1 MQTSLR
7 GLIVLSAA
15 LAAQPAAA
23 QNGEPDKALIEA
35 GAAVYQEKCAECH
48 GERLLNTGAAFD
60 LRKLHADE
68 RPRFD
73 NSVTNGKGQ
82 MPAWGGILAPEQFDQ
97 LWAYIRSKAE
107 D

>member
-1 MQTSLR
+1 MRLA
-7 GLIVLSAA
+7 LCVAVVFCAA
-15 LAAQPAAA
+15 LVAQRAAGQG
-23 QNGEPDKALIEA
+23 GELDRALIEA

-48 GERLLNTGAAFD
+48 GERLLNTGAAYD